1 MNNSS
6 SIPHGDLGLVITW
19 WWNVSTTKRNTSI
32 KPAYLFWRSKILV
45 GLRREGERERERER
59 VKKRKKKE
67 KRRKG
72 KRTCGGTFKTSKGL
86 TAMIVL
92 PMHAFGFFAAF
103 IHGRSCLSETAQH
116 KFASFILQFIYSL

>member
-1 MNNSS
+1 
-6 SIPHGDLGLVITW
+6 LV
-19 WWNVSTTKRNTSI
+19 SGERG
-32 KPAYLFWRSKILV
+32 R
-45 GLRREGERERERER
+45 EREREREGER
-59 VKKRKKKE
+59 ESKKDKKKKRK
-67 KRRKG
+67 R

>member
-1 MNNSS
+1 
-6 SIPHGDLGLVITW
+6 
-19 WWNVSTTKRNTSI
+19 
-32 KPAYLFWRSKILV
+32 
-45 GLRREGERERERER
+45 
-59 VKKRKKKE
+59 
-67 KRRKG
+67 
-72 KRTCGGTFKTSKGL
+72 L